1 LDEHVHSLSN
11 LKNHA
16 MGLEEALRRDF
27 VMRVK
32 VDVLRSQ
39 DDCRV
44 MLERITMANQWK
56 IEQKSVVAYQKIL
69 ASRPGLG
76 PGS

>member
-1 LDEHVHSLSN
+1 ML
-11 LKNHA
+11 
-16 MGLEEALRRDF
+16 G
-27 VMRVK
+27 
-32 VDVLRSQ
+32 SQ

-56 IEQKSVVAYQKIL
+56 IEQKKSWENKGVVAYQKIL